1 MNLYSNPSVVRGFIN
16 SPNTYESFY
25 LFDSNT
31 VINTFSE
38 AAEGYYTEVPII
50 FNDEPFSYTTGQTLT
65 MNIIQECS
73 ESEEFNGIRVQ
84 LVDEEGIISAS
95 PEGVQFTL
103 VIYLNDNT
111 LDENQVLIYELG
123 IRPLNYD
130 IFLPLSLS
138 LIGQITLA
146 EISTISSTN
155 PINKT
160 LFVEGTFTSCNTP
173 TPTPTSNTWTP
184 TPTPSNEPTPSLT
197 KTPTPTPTLP
207 LGECWSVSEIYGSN
221 VYVSYIDREG
231 TTQCIT
237 ISNLN
242 TVTICIQS
250 GTENSIQGYDT
261 PGCTGNG
268 LSVNVS
274 NLGRNCTSDGS
285 CLITPT
291 PTTSVTPTNTLTPT
305 IISLTPISLANPQST
320 GCVAC
325 GLTSYGV
332 VGYVQPTDT
341 LPELGDIV
349 YSNSIGS
356 SYLNGASQWW
366 KTTWGNPIV
375 YYSLKI
381 DSLGQIIDI
390 VNCVTCGAIPCDDYY
405 NQTGSNITGVN
416 FTDCNGVSFTNYT
429 VGAGQSI
436 CVEQGTLNGGD
447 SGFLINLGFCGSYY
461 PNSTPTPTPSI
472 TPSVDP
478 YFYYDAVAYNC
489 GLSGEGCGEPSTG
502 NVIIRFSTS
511 QSGTWYGNGITAYIL
526 GLSVSGPSFDIL
538 GDLLSTGA
546 ICTDVCAV

>member
-1 MNLYSNPSVVRGFIN
+1 M
-16 SPNTYESFY
+16 
-25 LFDSNT
+25 
-31 VINTFSE
+31 
-38 AAEGYYTEVPII
+38 
-50 FNDEPFSYTTGQTLT
+50 
-65 MNIIQECS
+65 
-73 ESEEFNGIRVQ
+73 
-84 LVDEEGIISAS
+84 
-95 PEGVQFTL
+95 
-103 VIYLNDNT
+103 
-111 LDENQVLIYELG
+111 DENQVLIYELG

-447 SGFLINLGFCGSYY
+447 SGFLINLGFCGIYNPDSTPTPTPTNTVTPSISLTPTNTPTISMTPTITPTTGAILCDDYYNQTGSNITGVNFTDCNGVSFTNYTVGAGQSICVEQGTLNGGDSGFLINLGFCGSYY

-489 GLSGEGCGEPSTG
+489 GLSGEGCSEPSTG

-526 GLSVSGPSFDIL
+526 GSSVSGPSFDIL